1 MLKTTYS
8 LPEIIHATKSNIV
21 YYEYQPLAKYKH
33 VYVFILFTTT
43 NICCCILIKEERLY
57 TKIHECHL

>member
-21 YYEYQPLAKYKH
+21 YYEYQPLAKIQTCICTY
-33 VYVFILFTTT
+33 FI
-43 NICCCILIKEERLY
+43 Y
-57 TKIHECHL
+57 YY